1 MPNWKKVVTSGSNAE
16 LNALKLSGAVNAGVD
31 TDKFL
36 VLDATGNVDFRT
48 GAEVLS
54 DIGGQGTG
62 NFVTD
67 AGGFATELA
76 VWSSTSAISGSQGL
90 KWTTSSTPRLD
101 AYGNAFFYGN
111 SGSANPSSVSI
122 QATGTGALGSAALL
136 ELRNNSIQESAYVRY
151 GANNTKAL
159 ELINAYGQGTTGT
172 GFTSRFIITGSVIAG
187 SDTTAQY
194 QFSGSRARIE
204 LGNTVPLHTTGSIVN
219 FTGTDTFIN
228 GWGSVSASLASIN
241 TSGTSQTLQQ
251 VTDNGNTTTNAL
263 NVTRTGATDAIS
275 TFKNI
280 NGLSQ
285 LRIISSGS
293 SGTFPGVA
301 SIRFESY
308 ADPAQGKNGNLIY
321 DGKVNQDF
329 IYLINAGGA
338 YAGVT
343 GSTADSRLLIGGASG
358 SLYIGLDNTDPVI
371 TRDGSAD
378 ALFFG
383 TASYALTASYT
394 PGIAPLQSSID
405 SLNTATGSFV
415 SSHGGAATQLAVW
428 DTNSSI
434 SGSNG
439 LLWVGSELQ
448 VNGTIAA
455 DSITGSLQ
463 GDVDGNASTATA
475 LTAGNK
481 TITGNLT
488 VTGKVTAEEFHTEF
502 VSSSIIYQSGST
514 KFGDTADDRHQFTGS
529 LAVQG
534 PIAASS
540 FTGSIVV
547 PTGTLTIGSQ
557 IFYPQ
562 GNDGFSVNE
571 NFNVGNSTQ
580 TAYHYTS
587 GNSARPSVV
596 FSLARTGNFTNMF
609 GVTGSAADNKFVFGA
624 EFGNT
629 DFEWRRNLGV
639 TPVKLQGGTLLA
651 RLNRSGSLYV
661 SNSITG
667 SDLQINGF
675 SSVSASLASLQA
687 SAPTLQNVLTNGNDT
702 TLAIESTNYIVAQQQ
717 NLWGT
722 NTNYLHTTFTSGS
735 TIADST
741 SQQRLFTFSTTVY
754 ESVHIEYVVFDSGR
768 NNKRTGTAMATWGA
782 GQIQYTEVSTLD
794 IGDTSNFSIEF
805 IDNSGN
811 VDLVVSNSTGQT
823 MDFRYYAKGLYIT

>member
-36 VLDATGNVDFRT
+36 VLDATGNIDFRT

-101 AYGNAFFYGN
+101 AYGNAFFYGS
-111 SGSANPSSVSI
+111 SGSVNPSFVSI

-159 ELINAYGQGTTGT
+159 ELINAYGQGTSGT

-204 LGNTVPLHTTGSIVN
+204 LGNTVPLHATGSIVN

-263 NVTRTGATDAIS
+263 NVTRTGATDAVS

-308 ADPAQGKNGNLIY
+308 ADPAQGKFGNLIY

-329 IYLINAGGA
+329 IYLLNAGGA
-338 YAGVT
+338 SAGVT
-343 GSTADSRLLIGGASG
+343 GSNVDSRLLIGGASG
-358 SLYIGLDNTDPVI
+358 SIYIGLDNTDPVI

-383 TASYALTASYT
+383 TASYAVTASYT

-448 VNGTIAA
+448 VNGNIAA

-463 GDVDGNASTATA
+463 GDVDGTATNATNATNINISATTSTDTSTSVVLVANQATGNQSPFIDSGLVYNANTNALTATTFVGGLTGTASTAAA

-481 TITGNLT
+481 TITGDLT

-502 VSSSIIYQSGST
+502 VSSSIIYRSGST
-514 KFGDTADDRHQFTGS
+514 KFGDTADDKHQFTGS
-529 LAVQG
+529 LSV
-534 PIAASS
+534 
-540 FTGSIVV
+540 
-547 PTGTLTIGSQ
+547 TGT
-557 IFYPQ
+557 
-562 GNDGFSVNE
+562 
-571 NFNVGNSTQ
+571 
-580 TAYHYTS
+580 
-587 GNSARPSVV
+587 
-596 FSLARTGNFTNMF
+596 
-609 GVTGSAADNKFVFGA
+609 
-624 EFGNT
+624 
-629 DFEWRRNLGV
+629 
-639 TPVKLQGGTLLA
+639 
-651 RLNRSGSLYV
+651 
-661 SNSITG
+661 ITG
-667 SDLQINGF
+667 SDLRINGF
-675 SSVSASLASLQA
+675 ASVSASLASLQA

-735 TIADST
+735 TVADST

>member
-36 VLDATGNVDFRT
+36 VLDATGNIDFRT

-101 AYGNAFFYGN
+101 AYGNAFFYGS
-111 SGSANPSSVSI
+111 SGSVNPSFVSI

-159 ELINAYGQGTTGT
+159 ELINAYGQGTSGT

-204 LGNTVPLHTTGSIVN
+204 LGNTVPLHATGSIVN

-263 NVTRTGATDAIS
+263 NVTRTGATDAVS

-308 ADPAQGKNGNLIY
+308 ADPAQSKFGNLVY

-329 IYLINAGGA
+329 IYLLNAGGA
-338 YAGVT
+338 SAGVT
-343 GSTADSRLLIGGASG
+343 GSNVDSRLLIGGASG
-358 SLYIGLDNTDPVI
+358 SIYIGLDNTDPVI

-383 TASYALTASYT
+383 TASYAVTASYT

-448 VNGTIAA
+448 VNGNIAA

-463 GDVDGNASTATA
+463 GDVDGTATNATNINISATTSTDTSTSVVLVANQATGNQSPFIDSGLVYNANTNALTATTFVGGLTGTASTAAA

-481 TITGNLT
+481 TITGDLT

-502 VSSSIIYQSGST
+502 VSSSIIYRSGST
-514 KFGDTADDRHQFTGS
+514 KFGDTADDKHQFTGS
-529 LAVQG
+529 LSV
-534 PIAASS
+534 
-540 FTGSIVV
+540 
-547 PTGTLTIGSQ
+547 TGT
-557 IFYPQ
+557 
-562 GNDGFSVNE
+562 
-571 NFNVGNSTQ
+571 
-580 TAYHYTS
+580 
-587 GNSARPSVV
+587 
-596 FSLARTGNFTNMF
+596 
-609 GVTGSAADNKFVFGA
+609 
-624 EFGNT
+624 
-629 DFEWRRNLGV
+629 
-639 TPVKLQGGTLLA
+639 
-651 RLNRSGSLYV
+651 
-661 SNSITG
+661 ITG
-667 SDLQINGF
+667 SDLRINGF
-675 SSVSASLASLQA
+675 TSVSASLASLAA

-702 TLAIESTNYIVAQQQ
+702 TLAIESTNYIVAQKQ

-735 TIADST
+735 TVADST

>member
-36 VLDATGNVDFRT
+36 VLDATGNIDFRT

-159 ELINAYGQGTTGT
+159 ELINAYGQGISGT
-172 GFTSRFIITGSVIAG
+172 GFTSRFIITGSVLAG

-204 LGNTVPLHTTGSIVN
+204 LGNTVPLHATGSIVN

-308 ADPAQGKNGNLIY
+308 ADPAQGKFGNLIY

-383 TASYALTASYT
+383 TASHALTASYV
-394 PGIAPLQSSID
+394 PGVAPLQTAVTALEATSSQLVYDLNWGSDPFSIEWSWYDGSNGGFAQNTVLKNIVYNATSSITALNAVTSSIT
-405 SLNTATGSFV
+405 SLNAATSSFV

-439 LLWVGSELQ
+439 LVWDNAGLTVGRDLYVDGTSTTV
-448 VNGTIAA
+448 VNFTASNALI
-455 DSITGSLQ
+455 
-463 GDVDGNASTATA
+463 DGNANFSGNVIIGGT
-475 LTAGNK
+475 LTAQQFN
-481 TITGNLT
+481 
-488 VTGKVTAEEFHTEF
+488 TEY
-502 VSSSIIYQSGST
+502 VSSSIIYESGST
-514 KFGDTADDRHQFTGS
+514 KFGDTADDIHQFTGS
-529 LAVQG
+529 LRVKG
-534 PIAASS
+534 P
-540 FTGSIVV
+540 
-547 PTGTLTIGSQ
+547 
-557 IFYPQ
+557 
-562 GNDGFSVNE
+562 
-571 NFNVGNSTQ
+571 
-580 TAYHYTS
+580 
-587 GNSARPSVV
+587 
-596 FSLARTGNFTNMF
+596 
-609 GVTGSAADNKFVFGA
+609 
-624 EFGNT
+624 
-629 DFEWRRNLGV
+629 
-639 TPVKLQGGTLLA
+639 
-651 RLNRSGSLYV
+651 
-661 SNSITG
+661 ITG

-675 SSVSASLASLQA
+675 SSVSSSLASLQA

-702 TLAIESTNYIVAQQQ
+702 TLAIESTSYIVAQAQ

-741 SQQRLFTFSTTVY
+741 SQQALYTFSTTVF
-754 ESVHIEYVVFDSGR
+754 ESIHIEYVVFDSGR

-794 IGDTSNFSIEF
+794 IGDTSGFSIEF
-805 IDNSGN
+805 LDNGGD
-811 VDLVVSNSTGQT
+811 VDLAVSNTTGQA